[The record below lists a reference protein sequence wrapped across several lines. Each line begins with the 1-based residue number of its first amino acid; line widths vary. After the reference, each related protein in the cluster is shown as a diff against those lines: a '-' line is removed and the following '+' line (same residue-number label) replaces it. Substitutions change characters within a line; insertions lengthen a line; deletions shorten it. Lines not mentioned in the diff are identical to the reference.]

1 MRPVTCLVTYEEY
14 PTETEV
20 IYSPKCYCI
29 LTSHPTG
36 DFARKW
42 LQAFNRELKGMN
54 AGAREAAISELLALT
69 YNNSPGTVLNIGTQ
83 KLQEKIMMPFKGGL
97 PACHNNA
104 FWLINSIGLGNV
116 VNIILWLL
124 QEEKVLFVSSN
135 LPILSQCIETI
146 GSLLYPF
153 SWSFLYVTVL
163 PIPLIDYTQSPMP
176 FIIGFLRS
184 AFMSI
189 KRKEIPEGAM
199 IVDLDYGT
207 VMGANTLTNVPPPY
221 LVKQLFSDLRCAND
235 VALGMDDPLNWNS
248 WDGINSQRLRTSNLI
263 IRGAFLRFFASL
275 LRDHRR
281 YIQFL
286 RLLPK
291 PHVHFSPSV
300 FVQSFD
306 EDSRTFVDDMITKQM
321 FLAFIENRPWPL
333 GDSFD
338 AAIDAK
344 IWNIPMEELPNYM
357 QALVDGTAHKP
368 VFGLSSEDQMIHDE
382 GVTKETKD
390 AYDKAIA
397 TGIPSIV
404 NFRADSL
411 DFLKK
416 SISEQY
422 FRIQF
427 CTQLR
432 EYLHSQDRRAWEVSE
447 NAWRLIGD
455 FLGFMITESEAKN
468 DFVSLKLIAAILHKC
483 FYTKGIETHYL
494 CERSGFSPIWKE
506 PTTWEEIF
514 CLIMT
519 STLQKLYTDVKIDE
533 KWNELPEGVVK
544 EYADKEWGETRLEF
558 AFLVSIMESLD
569 VPPIV
574 MKKLMP
580 VVIVNFDETKYQ
592 ELIELLEPSTM
603 AKLKEVESMTE
614 HPLPQNL
621 VNANAVVCWVDDKI
635 NEPTLLMNVKFVKDE
650 AQRTKKN
657 FVLEI
662 QSKYNKHLFLKYI
675 PIMCSFFML
684 CAF

>member
-14 PTETEV
+14 HIDTEV

-29 LTSHPTG
+29 LSSHPTG
-36 DFARKW
+36 DFTRKW
-42 LQAFNRELKGMN
+42 LQIFNRELHTMN
-54 AGAREAAISELLALT
+54 TESRGTAIRELLGFT
-69 YNNSPGTVLNIGTQ
+69 YNNSPETILSIGSQ
-83 KLQEKIMMPFKGGL
+83 KFQEKVLMPIEGGL
-97 PACHNNA
+97 PVCHNNA

-163 PIPLIDYTQSPMP
+163 PTPLIDYTQSPMP
-176 FIIGFLRS
+176 FMIGFLRS

-207 VMGANTLTNVPPPY
+207 VMGSNTPTNVPPPH
-221 LVKQLFSDLRCAND
+221 LVKQLFSDLRHAND
-235 VALGMDDPLNWNS
+235 IAIGMDDPLGWNS
-248 WDGINSQRLRTSNLI
+248 WDGINTKRLMLSNLV

-291 PHVHFSPSV
+291 PHAHFSSDA

-306 EDSRTFVDDMITKQM
+306 KDSKSFVKDMIMKQM
-321 FLAFIENRPWPL
+321 FLAFIENRPWPI

-338 AAIDAK
+338 TAINAN
-344 IWNIPMEELPNYM
+344 IWSMPMKELPCFMEGLMN
-357 QALVDGTAHKP
+357 GTVRRP
-368 VFGLSSEDQMIHDE
+368 VFGIPNENQMVRTE
-382 GVTKETKD
+382 GLTEEAKA

-397 TGIPSIV
+397 MGVPALV
-404 NFRADSL
+404 NFRAESL

-427 CTQLR
+427 CVQLR
-432 EYLHSQDRRAWEVSE
+432 EYLHSKDKRAWEVSE
-447 NAWRLIGD
+447 NAGRLIGD
-455 FLGFMITESEAKN
+455 FLGFMITESAAKN
-468 DFVSLKLIAAILHKC
+468 DFVTLKLIAAILHKC
-483 FYTKGIETHYL
+483 RYQKGTEVHYL
-494 CERSGFSPIWKE
+494 CERSGSSSIWKDAN
-506 PTTWEEIF
+506 TWEEIF

-519 STLQKLYTDVKIDE
+519 STLQRMYSEVKVDE
-533 KWNELPEGVVK
+533 KWNDILDK
-544 EYADKEWGETRLEF
+544 DATKYANREWEETRVEF

-592 ELIELLEPSTM
+592 ELIELLEPTTM
-603 AKLKEVESMTE
+603 AKLKAVDTMED

-621 VNANAVVCWVDDKI
+621 IDANAIVCWVDDKI

-650 AQRTKKN
+650 AQRTKKS
-657 FVLEI
+657 FILEI
-662 QSKYNKHLFLKYI
+662 QSKYNIKFLF
-675 PIMCSFFML
+675 FFICVCISCCM
-684 CAF
+684 